1 MAGDLFTDLSQQ
13 VALVLP
19 PLIEDPYSTSLTD
32 RSIILPSDDI
42 EGKEPL
48 EEQSNSGA
56 SLDHA
61 TSQVTFIATII
72 KSYTLCIL
80 ISGYSLILI
89 IANE

>member
-19 PLIEDPYSTSLTD
+19 PLIEDPYSTD
-32 RSIILPSDDI
+32 RSIILPSNDI
-42 EGKEPL
+42 EGKEPP

-80 ISGYSLILI
+80 ISGYSLII